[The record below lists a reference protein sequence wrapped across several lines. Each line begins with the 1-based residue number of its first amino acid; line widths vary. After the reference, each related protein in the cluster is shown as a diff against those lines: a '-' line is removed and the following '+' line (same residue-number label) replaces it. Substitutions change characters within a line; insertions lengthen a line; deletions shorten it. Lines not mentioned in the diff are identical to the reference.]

1 VDRFSRLAPAA
12 EEQEPA
18 AQTDNTFRFVF
29 SNEKVGRDQHVVLN
43 RGIQTA
49 NYLANPVCLWFHD
62 DSQPPIGR
70 GSNID
75 TSGVNCRIDVTFV
88 DRDVLPFAGTIR
100 DLVAGKWLRALSMSW
115 APLEWQYSTDR
126 NRPSGVD
133 FSKVD
138 LLEISVVP
146 LPALPN
152 ALLDARS
159 RGVNMRPLR
168 EWAERALD
176 TTSRR
181 IPRREVE
188 AIFRAVG
195 PTRSDRR
202 RIAREHQARVRRED
216 LAYRMQERIIQQ
228 DADDAEARFAHH
240 EAVRR
245 GEAW

>member
-1 VDRFSRLAPAA
+1 MERFNRLAPTA

-18 AQTDNTFRFVF
+18 AQTDNTFRFIF
-29 SNEKVGRDQHVVLN
+29 SNEKVGRDKHVVLN

-88 DRDVLPFAGTIR
+88 DRDILPFAGTIR

-115 APLEWQYSTDR
+115 APIEWEYSTDR
-126 NRPSGVD
+126 SRPGGAD

-152 ALLDARS
+152 ALADARS
-159 RGVNMRPLR
+159 CGVNLYPLR
-168 EWAERALD
+168 RWAERALD
-176 TTSRR
+176 TPMYRAV
-181 IPRREVE
+181 PRPQLE
-188 AIFRAVG
+188 AIYRAARPRAQTRDDRAVLA
-195 PTRSDRR
+195 RAIRR
-202 RIAREHQARVRRED
+202 RIQREDAAVERGYETDDDRAARARVLR
-216 LAYRMQERIIQQ
+216 A
-228 DADDAEARFAHH
+228 
-240 EAVRR
+240 
-245 GEAW
+245 